1 MDDFQSHEVL
11 LAFSHRDRRVQLR
24 ASARGWAEL
33 YLREQPWKAGR
44 RGTRQNYEQKALQ
57 QGHIAV
63 NSVFRDWVKGPVTA
77 IETGVLTL
85 EAVFMPFMLDAGGRP
100 MLERVELLPKPED
113 KVVTLHSP

>member
-1 MDDFQSHEVL
+1 M
-11 LAFSHRDRRVQLR
+11 QLR
-24 ASARGWAEL
+24 ASAKGWAAL
-33 YLREQPWKAGR
+33 YLRQNPWTGYR
-44 RGTRQNYEQKALQ
+44 RGTRKDYEQKALQ

-63 NSVFRDWVKGPVTA
+63 NSVLRDWVKGQVTA

-100 MLERVELLPKPED
+100 MLERAVELLPKPED

>member
-1 MDDFQSHEVL
+1 M
-11 LAFSHRDRRVQLR
+11 
-24 ASARGWAEL
+24 
-33 YLREQPWKAGR
+33 
-44 RGTRQNYEQKALQ
+44 
-57 QGHIAV
+57 
-63 NSVFRDWVKGPVTA
+63 TA